1 MDPLMDESF
10 FIEDPEKLEN
20 NFFNQEIKKEFNE
33 NFREKSH
40 QIITETSKKARYQKK
55 MKKKMIKNNTQMSY
69 TKK

>member
-20 NFFNQEIKKEFNE
+20 NFFNQELKKEYND

-40 QIITETSKKARYQKK
+40 QIITETSKKARHHKK
-55 MKKKMIKNNTQMSY
+55 MKKKMIKNNTKMSY
-69 TKK
+69 SKK